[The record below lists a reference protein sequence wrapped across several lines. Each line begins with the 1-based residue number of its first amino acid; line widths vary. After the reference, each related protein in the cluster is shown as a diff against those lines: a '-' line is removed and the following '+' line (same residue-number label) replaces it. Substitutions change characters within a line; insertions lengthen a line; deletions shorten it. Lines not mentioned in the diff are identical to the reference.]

1 NKFDAWS
8 ASVGFKM
15 DGLTIDAAFEQHN
28 TASRA
33 MGDKSTETGYRLGAG
48 YSFSGFKVV
57 GIYQRLENVGFSDDS
72 ANMFGIGGAY
82 TFGQSTI
89 KGQFYD
95 AGTKHSKD
103 GGQLWAL
110 GYDYKLSKQTKLY
123 GQYAYASND
132 DLAKSFVAGANGG
145 HGENASFDGE
155 PGGDN
160 GIFSIGV
167 VHSF

>member
-1 NKFDAWS
+1 GPKS
-8 ASVGFKM
+8 SEKGF
-15 DGLTIDAAFEQHN
+15 
-28 TASRA
+28 
-33 MGDKSTETGYRLGAG
+33 RLGAG

-57 GIYQRLENVGFSDDS
+57 GIYQRLDDIGGYDHS
-72 ANMFGIGGAY
+72 ANMFGLGGAY

-95 AGTKHSKD
+95 AGTKDSKD

-110 GYDYKLSKQTKLY
+110 GYDYKMSKQTKLY
-123 GQYAYASND
+123 GQYVYASND
-132 DLAKSFVAGANGG
+132 DLTNKFVAGANGG
-145 HGENASFDGE
+145 HGTKASFDGDR
-155 PGGDN
+155 GGDN